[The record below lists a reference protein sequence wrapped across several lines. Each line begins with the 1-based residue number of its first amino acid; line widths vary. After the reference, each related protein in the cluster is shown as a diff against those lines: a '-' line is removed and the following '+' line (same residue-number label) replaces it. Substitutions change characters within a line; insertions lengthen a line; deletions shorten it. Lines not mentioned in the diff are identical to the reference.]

1 MIDEAFT
8 FMAIVKTLASFR
20 AKEAN
25 FRHRENFYWQRFKS
39 ERAPSEKTFS
49 CVAQYLPPRREWAR
63 PNRKQRH
70 SSRRPSVDILR
81 DSIYRKVQGVY
92 YSGRILESVW
102 GRRLSDLVK
111 RIQSCVAKGDF
122 KFERPELMLRTKA
135 VGVGCQPKFRCISAY
150 RNLEDRVILS
160 IANKYLSAK
169 LDDAL
174 SDNSHAFRVGTKNP
188 VARAIRSVIDFRI
201 SHAQIPLYVSECDI
215 IKFFDTIEHK
225 VVLQVFDEVC
235 DKFLLGDK
243 VKALIR
249 AFLESYDAHDIMNS
263 AFWDKLSKTGD
274 WDFLANVVPDQ
285 RIGLPQGG
293 ALSGLLSNL
302 ILDKLDKTISDLK
315 LNDFLYIRYCDDI
328 IMIGRREEDCSVA
341 FRACLSCLGKLNL
354 RVYPANQITSYGAE
368 YYIAKSKG
376 PFLWGNPSVMS
387 GAIPWVSFLGYSIR
401 HDGSTRLRK
410 ETLLAHVKSIREE
423 CETFILQAERFGF
436 RNPHDKYKAVGDFL
450 CRLITKGTGR
460 INIEPIKGL
469 GRCWIAVFRFVG
481 ESKSGLKQ
489 MKYLD
494 YIRSSAIAKLLRQL
508 HMRRL
513 DIKKSE
519 PSGENLKPCLYIG
532 KPFSYYGS
540 CKKLNRKS
548 IASGRCFTLY
558 ECITPK
564 DVGVSDISTIEP
576 LEDSEVADADMC
588 SEHDDVMFRSEGAL
602 GAEECLHNAPETNDV
617 LSDSEEMEDSDIY
630 DEEWET
636 SGWERARGFGR

>member
-25 FRHRENFYWQRFKS
+25 LRHRESFYWQRFKS
-39 ERAPSEKTFS
+39 ETDPSEKTFS
-49 CVAQYLPPRREWAR
+49 SVAQYLPPRREWAR

-92 YSGRILESVW
+92 YSGHILESEW

-111 RIQSCVAKGDF
+111 CIQSRVAKGDF

-135 VGVGCQPKFRCISAY
+135 VGAGCQRKFRCISAY

-160 IANKYLSAK
+160 IANKYLSAE
-169 LDDAL
+169 LDGVL
-174 SDNSHAFRVGTKNP
+174 SDNSYAFRVGTKNP
-188 VARAIRSVIDFRI
+188 VARAIRSVMDFRI
-201 SHAQIPLYVSECDI
+201 NHAQIPLYVSECDI
-215 IKFFDTIEHK
+215 VKFFDTIEHK

-243 VKALIR
+243 VKALVR
-249 AFLESYDAHDIMNS
+249 AFLESYNAHDIMDS

-274 WDFLANVVPDQ
+274 WDFLANVVPAQ

-302 ILDKLDKTISDLK
+302 ILDKLDKTISALK

-328 IMIGRREEDCSVA
+328 IMIGKREEDCKGA
-341 FRACLSCLGKLNL
+341 FRECLSCLGKLNL
-354 RVYPANQITSYGAE
+354 RVYPANQVISYGAD

-376 PFLWGNPSVMS
+376 PFLWGNPSVVS
-387 GAIPWVSFLGYSIR
+387 GAIPWVSFLGYSIC

-410 ETLLAHVKSIREE
+410 ETLLAHVRSIREE
-423 CETFILQAERFGF
+423 CETFVSQVERFGF
-436 RNPHDKYKAVGDFL
+436 RNPHDKYKVVGDFL
-450 CRLITKGTGR
+450 CRLIAKGTGR
-460 INIEPIKGL
+460 INVEPIKGL

-481 ESKSGLKQ
+481 ESKLGLKQ

-494 YIRSSAIAKLLRQL
+494 YIRSTAIAKLLRQL
-508 HMRRL
+508 NMRRM
-513 DIKKSE
+513 DIKNCE
-519 PSGENLKPCLYIG
+519 PSVENAKACLYIG

-540 CKKLNRKS
+540 CERLNRKP
-548 IASGRCFTLY
+548 ITNDRCFSLY
-558 ECITPK
+558 ECITPQEA
-564 DVGVSDISTIEP
+564 GVSDVPTSDGKRET
-576 LEDSEVADADMC
+576 LARGKRLRNV
-588 SEHDDVMFRSEGAL
+588 
-602 GAEECLHNAPETNDV
+602 PETSDKEFKGKRNEV
-617 LSDSEEMEDSDIY
+617 LYPGGDDIVIKG
-630 DEEWET
+630 EEWET
-636 SGWERARGFGR
+636 SGWERARGFGS

>member
-1 MIDEAFT
+1 MIEEAFT

-25 FRHRENFYWQRFKS
+25 LRHRESFYWQRFKS
-39 ERAPSEKTFS
+39 ERDPSKKIFS

-70 SSRRPSVDILR
+70 SSRRPSVDISR

-92 YSGRILESVW
+92 YSGRILESAW

-111 RIQSCVAKGDF
+111 RIQSRVANGDF

-135 VGVGCQPKFRCISAY
+135 VGAGCQPKFRCISAY

-160 IANKYLSAK
+160 IANKYLSEK
-169 LDDAL
+169 LDGVL
-174 SDNSHAFRVGTKNP
+174 SDNSYAFRVGTRTP
-188 VARAIRSVIDFRI
+188 VARAIRRVIDFRT

-215 IKFFDTIEHK
+215 VKFFDTLEHK

-243 VKALIR
+243 VKALVM
-249 AFLESYDAHDIMNS
+249 AFLESYDAHDIMDS

-274 WDFLANVVPDQ
+274 WDFLANVVSGQ

-302 ILDKLDKTISDLK
+302 VLDKLDKTISALK

-328 IMIGRREEDCSVA
+328 IMIGRKEEDCKVA
-341 FRACLSCLGKLNL
+341 FSECLSCLGKLNL
-354 RVYPANQITSYGAE
+354 RAYPANQITSYGAE

-376 PFLWGNPSVMS
+376 PFLWGNPSAVS

-401 HDGSTRLRK
+401 HDGSVRLRK
-410 ETLLAHVKSIREE
+410 ETLLAHVRSIREE
-423 CETFILQAERFGF
+423 CKTFVLQVERFGF

-508 HMRRL
+508 HMKQL
-513 DIKKSE
+513 NIKTGR
-519 PSGENLKPCLYIG
+519 PSGGNAKTCLYIG

-540 CKKLNRKS
+540 CEKLNRKP
-548 IASGRCFTLY
+548 IANDRCFSLY
-558 ECITPK
+558 EYITPQ
-564 DVGVSDISTIEP
+564 DVDVSDVCTYVDKPGI
-576 LEDSEVADADMC
+576 LA
-588 SEHDDVMFRSEGAL
+588 EGEGL
-602 GAEECLHNAPETNDV
+602 QNAPDTSDV
-617 LSDSEEMEDSDIY
+617 KFNGEEQNVLDIDDEDIY

-636 SGWERARGFGR
+636 SGWERARGFGS